1 MAKYSAIGNTVAP
14 AELRWTKS
22 GLPVCNVTVAE
33 TTRRFDKQANEWVDD
48 STTFWRCTVWG
59 KPAESVAESLADKGT
74 RVVVVGDVKTRT
86 WDDKDGNKRSSTEL
100 DNCEVALS
108 TLYNPVTAQRG
119 QPRGGQSQGGGFSQQ
134 QSGGGFNRSGFQG
147 DSAGFGAGHSGGWDT
162 QQTSSGFGAQQ
173 DDDCP
178 F

>member
-1 MAKYSAIGNTVAP
+1 MGKYTAVGNTTAP
-14 AELRWTKS
+14 GELRFTPNGKA
-22 GLPVCNVTVAE
+22 VCDLTVAE

-86 WDDKDGNKRSSTEL
+86 WDDKEGNKRSSTEL

-108 TLYNPVTAQRG
+108 TLYNPVTSNRSGG
-119 QPRGGQSQGGGFSQQ
+119 QPRGNQGAGGGFGGQQ
-134 QSGGGFNRSGFQG
+134 QGGFGGQLP
-147 DSAGFGAGHSGGWDT
+147 GGWDT
-162 QQTSSGFGAQQ
+162 QQTSSGFGGQQ
-173 DDDCP
+173 DDNTPP

>member
-1 MAKYSAIGNTVAP
+1 MGKYTAVGNTVAP

-22 GLPVCNVTVAE
+22 GLPVCNLTVAE

-48 STTFWRCTVWG
+48 STTFWRCAVWG
-59 KPAESVAESLADKGT
+59 KPAEHVAESLADKGV

-86 WDDKDGNKRSSTEL
+86 WDDKEGNKRSSTEL

-108 TLYNPVTAQRG
+108 TLYNPVTANRG
-119 QPRGGQSQGGGFSQQ
+119 GSQPRGNQGGGFNAQQ
-134 QSGGGFNRSGFQG
+134 QGGFGGGQ
-147 DSAGFGAGHSGGWDT
+147 SGGWDT

-173 DDDCP
+173 DEDCP

>member
-1 MAKYSAIGNTVAP
+1 MGKYTTVGNTTAP
-14 AELRWTKS
+14 GDLRFTPNGKA
-22 GLPVCNVTVAE
+22 VCNFTVAE

-48 STTFWRCTVWG
+48 STTFWRCAVWG
-59 KPAESVAESLADKGT
+59 KPAEHVAESLADKGV

-86 WDDKDGNKRSSTEL
+86 WDDKEGNKRSSTEL

-108 TLYNPVTAQRG
+108 TLYNPVTANRG
-119 QPRGGQSQGGGFSQQ
+119 GSQPRGNQGAGGGFGGQEQ
-134 QSGGGFNRSGFQG
+134 GGFGGQQ
-147 DSAGFGAGHSGGWDT
+147 SGGWDT
-162 QQTSSGFGAQQ
+162 QQASSGFGAQQ

>member
-1 MAKYSAIGNTVAP
+1 MGKYTAVGNTTAP
-14 AELRWTKS
+14 GELRFTPNGKA
-22 GLPVCNVTVAE
+22 VCNLTVAE

-59 KPAESVAESLADKGT
+59 KPAESVAESLADKGM

-86 WDDKDGNKRSSTEL
+86 WDDKEGNKRSSTEL

-108 TLYNPVTAQRG
+108 TLYNPVISNRG
-119 QPRGGQSQGGGFSQQ
+119 GSQPRGNQVAGGGFGGQQ
-134 QSGGGFNRSGFQG
+134 QGGFGGQQ
-147 DSAGFGAGHSGGWDT
+147 SGGWDT
-162 QQTSSGFGAQQ
+162 QQTSAGFGGQQ

>member
-1 MAKYSAIGNTVAP
+1 MGKYTAVGNTTAP
-14 AELRWTKS
+14 GELRFTPNGKA
-22 GLPVCNVTVAE
+22 VCNLTVAE

-86 WDDKDGNKRSSTEL
+86 WDDKEGNKRSSTEL

-108 TLYNPVTAQRG
+108 TLYNPVTSNRSGG
-119 QPRGGQSQGGGFSQQ
+119 QPRGNQGGGFGGQEQGGFGGQQ
-134 QSGGGFNRSGFQG
+134 Q
-147 DSAGFGAGHSGGWDT
+147 GGWDT
-162 QQTSSGFGAQQ
+162 QQTSAGFGGQQ
-173 DDDCP
+173 DDNTPP

>member
-1 MAKYSAIGNTVAP
+1 MGKYSAVGNTTAP
-14 AELRWTKS
+14 GDLRFTPNGKA
-22 GLPVCNVTVAE
+22 VCNLTVAE

-59 KPAESVAESLADKGT
+59 KPAEHVAESLADKGV

-86 WDDKDGNKRSSTEL
+86 WDDKEGNKRSSTEL
-100 DNCEVALS
+100 DNCEVGLS
-108 TLYNPVTAQRG
+108 TLYNPVTPNRG
-119 QPRGGQSQGGGFSQQ
+119 GSPQPRGNQGGGGQGFGQSP
-134 QSGGGFNRSGFQG
+134 SGG
-147 DSAGFGAGHSGGWDT
+147 FGGQQSGGWDT
-162 QQTSSGFGAQQ
+162 QQTSAGFGGQQ

>member
-1 MAKYSAIGNTVAP
+1 MGKYTAVGNTVAP

-86 WDDKDGNKRSSTEL
+86 WDDKEGNKRSSTEL

-108 TLYNPVTAQRG
+108 TLYNPVTSNRSGG
-119 QPRGGQSQGGGFSQQ
+119 QPRGNQGGGFGGQEQGGFGGQQ
-134 QSGGGFNRSGFQG
+134 Q
-147 DSAGFGAGHSGGWDT
+147 GGWDT
-162 QQTSSGFGAQQ
+162 QQASSGFGAQQ

>member
-1 MAKYSAIGNTVAP
+1 MGKYSAVGNTVAP

-59 KPAESVAESLADKGT
+59 KSAEPAVESLTDKGV

-86 WDDKDGNKRSSTEL
+86 WTTRTATSAPRRSWT
-100 DNCEVALS
+100 
-108 TLYNPVTAQRG
+108 TARW
-119 QPRGGQSQGGGFSQQ
+119 
-134 QSGGGFNRSGFQG
+134 
-147 DSAGFGAGHSGGWDT
+147 H
-162 QQTSSGFGAQQ
+162 
-173 DDDCP
+173 CP
-178 F
+178 PCTTR

>member
-1 MAKYSAIGNTVAP
+1 MGKYTAVGNTTAP
-14 AELRWTKS
+14 GDLRFTPNGKA
-22 GLPVCNVTVAE
+22 VCNFTVAE

-59 KPAESVAESLADKGT
+59 KPAESVAESLADKGV

-108 TLYNPVTAQRG
+108 TLYNPVVVNRGGG
-119 QPRGGQSQGGGFSQQ
+119 QPRGNQGGGFNAQQ
-134 QSGGGFNRSGFQG
+134 QGGFGGGQ
-147 DSAGFGAGHSGGWDT
+147 SGGWDT

>member
-1 MAKYSAIGNTVAP
+1 MGKYTAVGNTTAP
-14 AELRWTKS
+14 GELRFTPNGKA
-22 GLPVCNVTVAE
+22 VCNLTVAE

-59 KPAESVAESLADKGT
+59 KPAEPAAESLTDKGV

-108 TLYNPVTAQRG
+108 TLYNPVISNRG
-119 QPRGGQSQGGGFSQQ
+119 GGGAQPRGNQGGGF
-134 QSGGGFNRSGFQG
+134 GRSGFQG
-147 DSAGFGAGHSGGWDT
+147 DSGGFSQQSGGWET
-162 QQTSSGFGAQQ
+162 QQPGAGQ

>member
-86 WDDKDGNKRSSTEL
+86 WDDKEGNKRSSTEL

-108 TLYNPVTAQRG
+108 TLYNPVTSNRSGG
-119 QPRGGQSQGGGFSQQ
+119 QPRGNQGGGFGGQEQGGFGGQQ
-134 QSGGGFNRSGFQG
+134 Q
-147 DSAGFGAGHSGGWDT
+147 GGWDT
-162 QQTSSGFGAQQ
+162 QQASSGFGAQQ

>member
-1 MAKYSAIGNTVAP
+1 MGKYSAVGNTTAP
-14 AELRWTKS
+14 GDLRFTPNGKA
-22 GLPVCNVTVAE
+22 VCNFTVAE

-59 KPAESVAESLADKGT
+59 KPAEHVAESLADKGV

-86 WDDKDGNKRSSTEL
+86 WDDKEGNKRSSTEL
-100 DNCEVALS
+100 DNCEVGLS
-108 TLYNPVTAQRG
+108 TLYNPVTSNRG
-119 QPRGGQSQGGGFSQQ
+119 GSQPRGNQGGGGGFNGQQQGGFGGGQ
-134 QSGGGFNRSGFQG
+134 QSGGW
-147 DSAGFGAGHSGGWDT
+147 DSAQPGGFGG
-162 QQTSSGFGAQQ
+162 QQ

>member
-1 MAKYSAIGNTVAP
+1 MGKYTAVGNTVAP

-59 KPAESVAESLADKGT
+59 KSAEPAVESLTDKGV

-108 TLYNPVTAQRG
+108 TLYNTVTSNRG
-119 QPRGGQSQGGGFSQQ
+119 GGGAQPRSN
-134 QSGGGFNRSGFQG
+134 QSGGGFGRTGFQG
-147 DSAGFGAGHSGGWDT
+147 DSGGFGGQQSGGWDAA
-162 QQTSSGFGAQQ
+162 QPGAGQ

>member
-1 MAKYSAIGNTVAP
+1 MGKYTATGNTVAP
-14 AELRWTKS
+14 AEMRWTKS

-86 WDDKDGNKRSSTEL
+86 WDDKEGNKRSSTEL

-108 TLYNPVTAQRG
+108 TLYNPVTSNRSGG
-119 QPRGGQSQGGGFSQQ
+119 QPRGNQGGGFGGQEQGGFGGQQ
-134 QSGGGFNRSGFQG
+134 Q
-147 DSAGFGAGHSGGWDT
+147 GGWDT
-162 QQTSSGFGAQQ
+162 QQASSGFGAQQ

>member
-86 WDDKDGNKRSSTEL
+86 WDDKEGNKRSSTEL

-108 TLYNPVTAQRG
+108 TLYNPVVVNRGGG
-119 QPRGGQSQGGGFSQQ
+119 QPRGNQG
-134 QSGGGFNRSGFQG
+134 GGGFNRSGFQG
-147 DSAGFGAGHSGGWDT
+147 DSGGFSQQPGAGFGA
-162 QQTSSGFGAQQ
+162 A
-173 DDDCP
+173 DDGTEPP

>member
-1 MAKYSAIGNTVAP
+1 MGKYTAVGNTVAP

-22 GLPVCNVTVAE
+22 GLPVCNLTVAE

-48 STTFWRCTVWG
+48 STTFWRCAVWG
-59 KPAESVAESLADKGT
+59 KPAEHVAESLADKGV

-86 WDDKDGNKRSSTEL
+86 WDDKEGNKRSSTEL

-108 TLYNPVTAQRG
+108 TLYNPVTANRG
-119 QPRGGQSQGGGFSQQ
+119 GSQPRGYQGGGFNAQQ
-134 QSGGGFNRSGFQG
+134 QGGFGGGQ
-147 DSAGFGAGHSGGWDT
+147 SGGWDT

-173 DDDCP
+173 DEDCP

>member
-1 MAKYSAIGNTVAP
+1 MGKYTAVGNTTAP
-14 AELRWTKS
+14 GELRFTPNGKA
-22 GLPVCNVTVAE
+22 VCNLTVAE

-86 WDDKDGNKRSSTEL
+86 WDDKEGNKRSSTEL

-108 TLYNPVTAQRG
+108 TLYNPVTSNRSGG
-119 QPRGGQSQGGGFSQQ
+119 QPRGNQGGGF
-134 QSGGGFNRSGFQG
+134 GRSGFQG
-147 DSAGFGAGHSGGWDT
+147 DSGGFSQQSGGWDT
-162 QQTSSGFGAQQ
+162 QQTSAGFGGQQ
-173 DDDCP
+173 DDNTPP

>member
-1 MAKYSAIGNTVAP
+1 MGKYTAVGNTVAP

-48 STTFWRCTVWG
+48 STTFWRCAVWG
-59 KPAESVAESLADKGT
+59 KPAEHVAESLADKGV

-86 WDDKDGNKRSSTEL
+86 WDDKEGNKRSSTEL

-108 TLYNPVTAQRG
+108 TLYNPVTANRG
-119 QPRGGQSQGGGFSQQ
+119 GSQPRGNQGGGFNAQQ
-134 QSGGGFNRSGFQG
+134 QGGFGGGQ
-147 DSAGFGAGHSGGWDT
+147 SGGWDT

>member
-59 KPAESVAESLADKGT
+59 KSAEPAAESLTDKGV

-108 TLYNPVTAQRG
+108 TLYNPVTSNRG
-119 QPRGGQSQGGGFSQQ
+119 GGQSRGNQGGGFTGQQ
-134 QSGGGFNRSGFQG
+134 GGFGGGQQ
-147 DSAGFGAGHSGGWDT
+147 GGWDT
-162 QQTSSGFGAQQ
+162 QQASSGFGAQQ

>member
-1 MAKYSAIGNTVAP
+1 MGKYSAVGNTTAP
-14 AELRWTKS
+14 GDLRFTPNGKA
-22 GLPVCNVTVAE
+22 VCNFTVAE

-59 KPAESVAESLADKGT
+59 KPAEHVAESLADKGV

-86 WDDKDGNKRSSTEL
+86 WDDKEGNKRSSTEL
-100 DNCEVALS
+100 DNCEVGLS
-108 TLYNPVTAQRG
+108 TLYNPVTSNRG
-119 QPRGGQSQGGGFSQQ
+119 GSQPRGNQGG
-134 QSGGGFNRSGFQG
+134 GGGFNGQQQG
-147 DSAGFGAGHSGGWDT
+147 GFGGQQSGGWDT
-162 QQTSSGFGAQQ
+162 QQASAGFGTQQ

>member
-1 MAKYSAIGNTVAP
+1 MGKYSAVGNTTAP
-14 AELRWTKS
+14 GELRFTPNGKA
-22 GLPVCNVTVAE
+22 VCNFTVAE
-33 TTRRFDKQANEWVDD
+33 TIRRFDKQANEWVDD

-59 KPAESVAESLADKGT
+59 KSAEPAAESLTDKGV

-108 TLYNPVTAQRG
+108 TLYNPVISNRG
-119 QPRGGQSQGGGFSQQ
+119 GGGAQPRGTQGGG
-134 QSGGGFNRSGFQG
+134 GFGRSGFQG
-147 DSAGFGAGHSGGWDT
+147 DSGGFSQQSGGWDT
-162 QQTSSGFGAQQ
+162 QQPSAGFGAAA
-173 DDDCP
+173 DDEAPP

>member
-1 MAKYSAIGNTVAP
+1 MGKYTAVGNTTAP
-14 AELRWTKS
+14 GDLRFTPNGKA
-22 GLPVCNVTVAE
+22 VCNFTVAE

-59 KPAESVAESLADKGT
+59 KPAESVAESLADKGV

-100 DNCEVALS
+100 DNCEVGLS
-108 TLYNPVTAQRG
+108 TLYNPVTSNRG
-119 QPRGGQSQGGGFSQQ
+119 GGQPAVSQPRGNQS
-134 QSGGGFNRSGFQG
+134 GGFNRTGFQG
-147 DSAGFGAGHSGGWDT
+147 DAGGFGGGQSGGWDT
-162 QQTSSGFGAQQ
+162 QQSGGFGAT
-173 DDDCP
+173 DDDTQPP

>member
-1 MAKYSAIGNTVAP
+1 MGKYTAVGNTTAP
-14 AELRWTKS
+14 GELRFTPNGKA
-22 GLPVCNVTVAE
+22 VCNLTVAE

-108 TLYNPVTAQRG
+108 TLYNPVTSNRG
-119 QPRGGQSQGGGFSQQ
+119 GGGAQPRSN
-134 QSGGGFNRSGFQG
+134 QSGGGFGRTGFQG
-147 DSAGFGAGHSGGWDT
+147 DSGGFGTQQSGGWDAA
-162 QQTSSGFGAQQ
+162 QPGAGQ

>member
-1 MAKYSAIGNTVAP
+1 MGKYSAVGNTTAP
-14 AELRWTKS
+14 GDLRFTPNGKA
-22 GLPVCNVTVAE
+22 VCNFTVAE

-59 KPAESVAESLADKGT
+59 KPAEHVAESLADKGV

-86 WDDKDGNKRSSTEL
+86 WDDKEGNKRSSTEL
-100 DNCEVALS
+100 DNCEVGLS
-108 TLYNPVTAQRG
+108 TLYNPVTSNRG
-119 QPRGGQSQGGGFSQQ
+119 GSQPRGNQGG
-134 QSGGGFNRSGFQG
+134 GGGFNGQQQG
-147 DSAGFGAGHSGGWDT
+147 GFGGQQSGGWDT
-162 QQTSSGFGAQQ
+162 QQTSAGFGTQQ

>member
-1 MAKYSAIGNTVAP
+1 MGKYSAVGNTTAP
-14 AELRWTKS
+14 GDLRFTPNGKA
-22 GLPVCNVTVAE
+22 VCNFTVAE

-59 KPAESVAESLADKGT
+59 KPAEHVAESLADKGV

-86 WDDKDGNKRSSTEL
+86 WDDKEGNKRSSTEL

-108 TLYNPVTAQRG
+108 TLYNPVASN
-119 QPRGGQSQGGGFSQQ
+119 RGGSQHRGNQGG
-134 QSGGGFNRSGFQG
+134 GGGFNGQQQG
-147 DSAGFGAGHSGGWDT
+147 GFGGG
-162 QQTSSGFGAQQ
+162 QQGFGGPSQAPAWEQ
-173 DDDCP
+173 DDNNPP

>member
-1 MAKYSAIGNTVAP
+1 MGKYSAVGNTTAP
-14 AELRWTKS
+14 GDLRFTPNGKA
-22 GLPVCNVTVAE
+22 VCNFTVAE

-86 WDDKDGNKRSSTEL
+86 WDDKEGNKRSSTEL

-108 TLYNPVTAQRG
+108 TLYNPVTSNRSGG
-119 QPRGGQSQGGGFSQQ
+119 QPRGNQGGGFGGQEQGGFGGQQ
-134 QSGGGFNRSGFQG
+134 Q
-147 DSAGFGAGHSGGWDT
+147 GGWDT
-162 QQTSSGFGAQQ
+162 QQASSGFGAQQ

>member
-1 MAKYSAIGNTVAP
+1 MGKYTATGNTVAP
-14 AELRWTKS
+14 AEMRWTKS

-59 KPAESVAESLADKGT
+59 KSAEPAVESLTDKGV

-108 TLYNPVTAQRG
+108 TLYNTVTSNRG
-119 QPRGGQSQGGGFSQQ
+119 GGGAQPRGN
-134 QSGGGFNRSGFQG
+134 QSGGFGRSGFQG
-147 DSAGFGAGHSGGWDT
+147 DSGGFGGQQSGGWDT
-162 QQTSSGFGAQQ
+162 QQPGAGQ

>member
-1 MAKYSAIGNTVAP
+1 MGKYTAVGNTTAP
-14 AELRWTKS
+14 GDLRFTPNGKA
-22 GLPVCNVTVAE
+22 VCNFTVAE

-59 KPAESVAESLADKGT
+59 KPAESVAESLADKGV

-108 TLYNPVTAQRG
+108 TLYNPVTVNRG
-119 QPRGGQSQGGGFSQQ
+119 GRGGSQPRGN
-134 QSGGGFNRSGFQG
+134 QSGGGFGRSGFQG
-147 DSAGFGAGHSGGWDT
+147 DSGGFGGG
-162 QQTSSGFGAQQ
+162 QQSGFGGPAQPPAWEQ
-173 DDDCP
+173 DDNTPP

>member
-1 MAKYSAIGNTVAP
+1 MGKYTAVGNTTAP
-14 AELRWTKS
+14 GELRFTPNGKA
-22 GLPVCNVTVAE
+22 VCNLTVAE

-108 TLYNPVTAQRG
+108 TLYNPVTSNRG
-119 QPRGGQSQGGGFSQQ
+119 GSPQPRGNQGA
-134 QSGGGFNRSGFQG
+134 GGGFNGQQQG
-147 DSAGFGAGHSGGWDT
+147 GFGGG
-162 QQTSSGFGAQQ
+162 QQGFGGPSQPPAWEQ
-173 DDDCP
+173 DDNTPP

>member
-1 MAKYSAIGNTVAP
+1 MGKYSAVGNTTAP
-14 AELRWTKS
+14 GELRFTPNGKA
-22 GLPVCNVTVAE
+22 VCNLTVAE

-59 KPAESVAESLADKGT
+59 KSAEPAAESLTDKGV

-86 WDDKDGNKRSSTEL
+86 WDDKEGNKRSSTEL

-108 TLYNPVTAQRG
+108 TLYNPVTSNRG
-119 QPRGGQSQGGGFSQQ
+119 GSQPRGNQGG
-134 QSGGGFNRSGFQG
+134 GGGFNGQQQG
-147 DSAGFGAGHSGGWDT
+147 GFGGQLPGGWDT
-162 QQTSSGFGAQQ
+162 QQTSSGFGGQQ
-173 DDDCP
+173 DDNTPP

>member
-1 MAKYSAIGNTVAP
+1 MGKYTAVGNTTAP
-14 AELRWTKS
+14 GDLRFTPNGKA
-22 GLPVCNVTVAE
+22 VCNLTVAE

-86 WDDKDGNKRSSTEL
+86 WDDKEGNKRSSTEL

-108 TLYNPVTAQRG
+108 TLYNPVTSNRSGG
-119 QPRGGQSQGGGFSQQ
+119 QPRGNQGGGFTGQQ
-134 QSGGGFNRSGFQG
+134 GGFGGGQQ
-147 DSAGFGAGHSGGWDT
+147 GGWDT

>member
-1 MAKYSAIGNTVAP
+1 MGKYTAVGNTTAP
-14 AELRWTKS
+14 GELRFTPNGKA
-22 GLPVCNVTVAE
+22 VCNLTVAE

-86 WDDKDGNKRSSTEL
+86 WDDKEGNKRSSTEL

-108 TLYNPVTAQRG
+108 TLYNPVISNRG
-119 QPRGGQSQGGGFSQQ
+119 GGGAQPRGAQGGG
-134 QSGGGFNRSGFQG
+134 GFGRSGFQG
-147 DSAGFGAGHSGGWDT
+147 DSGGFGAQQSGGWDAA
-162 QQTSSGFGAQQ
+162 QPGAGQ

>member
-1 MAKYSAIGNTVAP
+1 MGKYTAVGNTTAP
-14 AELRWTKS
+14 GDLRFTPNGKA
-22 GLPVCNVTVAE
+22 VCNFTVAE

-59 KPAESVAESLADKGT
+59 KPAEHVAESLADKGV

-108 TLYNPVTAQRG
+108 TLYNPVTSNRGGG
-119 QPRGGQSQGGGFSQQ
+119 QPRGNQ
-134 QSGGGFNRSGFQG
+134 GGGFNRSGFQG
-147 DSAGFGAGHSGGWDT
+147 DSGGFGGQQSGGWDT
-162 QQTSSGFGAQQ
+162 QQTSAGFGAQQ

>member
-1 MAKYSAIGNTVAP
+1 MGKYTAVGNTTAP
-14 AELRWTKS
+14 GELRFTPNGKA
-22 GLPVCNVTVAE
+22 VCNLTVAE

-86 WDDKDGNKRSSTEL
+86 WDDKEGNKRSSTEL

-108 TLYNPVTAQRG
+108 TLYNPVISNRG
-119 QPRGGQSQGGGFSQQ
+119 GGGAQPRGNQGGGF
-134 QSGGGFNRSGFQG
+134 GRSGFQG
-147 DSAGFGAGHSGGWDT
+147 DSGGFSQQSGGWDT